1 MRMKC
6 LYLMMLFVGLTF
18 VFSCNKSNHSEEER
32 WIDATVEESEEKA
45 DSIESSDTESGQNP
59 STDEG
64 VSSPSYNSSSS
75 PGHTDNDGSESH
87 EIDDEDLGIYDDETG
102 EHYSY
107 GGEYDEDNVYDY
119 ENFAEDEGDF

>member
-6 LYLMMLFVGLTF
+6 LYLMILFVGLAF
-18 VFSCNKSNHSEEER
+18 VFSCNKSNYSEEER

-45 DSIESSDTESGQNP
+45 DSIISDNTEPNSKQSSD
-59 STDEG
+59 DD
-64 VSSPSYNSSSS
+64 VSSPSYNS
-75 PGHTDNDGSESH
+75 PSESGYSYDDEDNH